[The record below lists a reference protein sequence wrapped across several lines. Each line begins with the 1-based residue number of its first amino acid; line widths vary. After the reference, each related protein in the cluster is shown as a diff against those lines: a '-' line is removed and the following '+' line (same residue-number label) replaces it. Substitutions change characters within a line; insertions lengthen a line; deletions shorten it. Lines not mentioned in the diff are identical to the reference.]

1 MQLKSIIN
9 KVLPLLFAAF
19 LLSCTKEMEQPVKYR
34 TIHYKAQA
42 GNEALTRATVDGGN
56 HGPAVSGQCRQ
67 SGSIIWRS
75 LSDCRRR
82 YGQRLV

>member
-34 TIHYKAQA
+34 AIHYKAQA

-56 HGPAVSGQCRQ
+56 H
-67 SGSIIWRS
+67 
-75 LSDCRRR
+75 
-82 YGQRLV
+82 